1 MNSAAPAKLASTS
14 VLSVSLLL
22 CGCATKLNL
31 EAPYD
36 DVTFERAIPET
47 DPPKP
52 VEIVET
58 PRILPLPGQLKPLPA
73 KGAKEEKVPPEQAIA
88 KANKAARMEPTRAG
102 YINAIQVYPWT
113 EGALYRLY
121 ASPERVS
128 TMALQPG
135 EELIDNPEEDAE
147 RAERIRQMRIA
158 QQAKESGLFVRLSEK
173 QEKSKEATAT
183 DLPASSPSAFR
194 PPTTD
199 LAPTAADLAKA
210 AKGMLDRSSEIIP
223 SSQARKLAF
232 VGAKADT
239 ETTNPHALAPPPST
253 YAVMAGSIIPASLI
267 TGLNSDLPGATIAQ
281 VTENVFDTVTGE
293 HLLVPQ
299 GTRLVGKYDS
309 VVAFGQKRAL
319 VVWSRLILPNGN
331 SIVIE
336 NLPAT
341 DVAGY
346 AGLEDEVDFHTWQL
360 LKGVALASLIG
371 VGTQLSI
378 GNNQNDLVT
387 ALRQSVQQS
396 TNQAGQRLVER
407 ELDVQPTITV
417 RPGWPLR
424 VIVSKDLVLK
434 PYQEIQTGQTAR

>member
-1 MNSAAPAKLASTS
+1 VTDEADKEPPEKLELRARPRPIRRLNKRALMTASAVVALLIAGATIIALSPPHILKSGERTELYNTDRKQTAEGLSKLPKSYED
-14 VLSVSLLL
+14 L
-22 CGCATKLNL
+22 
-31 EAPYD
+31 
-36 DVTFERAIPET
+36 
-47 DPPKP
+47 PPKLGP
-52 VEIVET
+52 PSPGDVGRAFVESEKKLGT
-58 PRILPLPGQLKPLPA
+58 PTSSVTPF
-73 KGAKEEKVPPEQAIA
+73 QA
-88 KANKAARMEPTRAG
+88 
-102 YINAIQVYPWT
+102 
-113 EGALYRLY
+113 
-121 ASPERVS
+121 
-128 TMALQPG
+128 
-135 EELIDNPEEDAE
+135 NPEEDAE
-147 RAERIRQMRIA
+147 RAERIRQARIA
-158 QQAKESGLFVRLSEK
+158 QQATESGLFFRLSEK
-173 QEKSKEATAT
+173 QEHYKQPTPVGSTAEQ
-183 DLPASSPSAFR
+183 PSAFR
-194 PPTTD
+194 PAAAETGPMTSD
-199 LAPTAADLAKA
+199 LLAKA
-210 AKGMLDRSSEIIP
+210 AQGLSDRASDIIP
-223 SSQARKLAF
+223 FSQARKLAF
-232 VGAKADT
+232 VGAKPDK
-239 ETTNPHALAPPPST
+239 ETTNPHNLAGPPSP
-253 YAVMAGSIIPASLI
+253 YAIMAGSIIPASLI

-319 VVWSRLILPNGN
+319 VVWTRLILPNGN
-331 SIVIE
+331 SIIIE

-378 GNNQNDLVT
+378 GNNENDLVK

-424 VIVSKDLVLK
+424 VIVSKDLVLN
-434 PYQEIQTGQTAR
+434 PYQEIQAVAKAK

>member
-1 MNSAAPAKLASTS
+1 MTNGANQDPPEPLELRARPRPIRRLNRRALMFGCAVAVLIIAGATIIALRPPQAFKGTERSELYNTDRKQTADGLDKLPKTYADLPVPRLGPPSPGDIGRAFAESEKKPGVPSAA
-14 VLSVSLLL
+14 
-22 CGCATKLNL
+22 
-31 EAPYD
+31 D
-36 DVTFERAIPET
+36 F
-47 DPPKP
+47 
-52 VEIVET
+52 
-58 PRILPLPGQLKPLPA
+58 
-73 KGAKEEKVPPEQAIA
+73 
-88 KANKAARMEPTRAG
+88 AN
-102 YINAIQVYPWT
+102 
-113 EGALYRLY
+113 
-121 ASPERVS
+121 
-128 TMALQPG
+128 
-135 EELIDNPEEDAE
+135 NPEEDAE
-147 RAERIRQMRIA
+147 RAERVRQMRIA

-173 QEKSKEATAT
+173 EKSKPTSAT
-183 DLPASSPSAFR
+183 DLPAGAPSAFR
-194 PPTTD
+194 PPATD
-199 LAPTAADLAKA
+199 ATPSAVDMAKA
-210 AKGMLDRSSEIIP
+210 AQGMIDRSSEIIP

-232 VGAKADT
+232 ANAKADT
-239 ETTNPHALAPPPST
+239 ETTNPHTLAPPPST

-293 HLLVPQ
+293 HVLVPQ
-299 GTRLVGKYDS
+299 GTRIVGKYDS

-396 TNQAGQRLVER
+396 TNQAGQRVVER

-434 PYQEIQTGQTAR
+434 PYQDVRTEAKSR

>member
-1 MNSAAPAKLASTS
+1 MTDRLDQDPPEPLELRARPRPIRRLNRRALMI
-14 VLSVSLLL
+14 
-22 CGCATKLNL
+22 GCAVAALLIAGATMVAL
-31 EAPYD
+31 
-36 DVTFERAIPET
+36 R
-47 DPPKP
+47 
-52 VEIVET
+52 
-58 PRILPLPGQLKPLPA
+58 PLRVF
-73 KGAKEEKVPPEQAIA
+73 KGAEHAELYNTDRKQTADGLDKLPKSYAELTAVPKLGPPSPGDIGRAFAENEK
-88 KANKAARMEPTRAG
+88 KSG
-102 YINAIQVYPWT
+102 
-113 EGALYRLY
+113 
-121 ASPERVS
+121 VS
-128 TMALQPG
+128 PG
-135 EELIDNPEEDAE
+135 EGFSANPEEDAE
-147 RAERIRQMRIA
+147 RAERVRQMRIA

-173 QEKSKEATAT
+173 QEKAKQASVA
-183 DLPASSPSAFR
+183 DVPASPSSAFR
-194 PPTTD
+194 PP
-199 LAPTAADLAKA
+199 AIEPAQSAAELAKA
-210 AKGMLDRSSEIIP
+210 AQGLIDRSSEIIP

-232 VGAKADT
+232 VSAKADT

-267 TGLNSDLPGATIAQ
+267 TGLNSDLPGGTIAQ

-331 SIVIE
+331 SVVIE

-360 LKGVALASLIG
+360 LKGVALASVIG

-396 TNQAGQRLVER
+396 TNQAGQRVVER

-434 PYQEIQTGQTAR
+434 PYQDVRH

>member
-1 MNSAAPAKLASTS
+1 MTNGSNQDPPEPLELRARPRPIRRLNRRALMI
-14 VLSVSLLL
+14 
-22 CGCATKLNL
+22 GCAAAVLLIAGATVIALSPPRAFKGTDHSELYNTDRKQTADGLDKL
-31 EAPYD
+31 
-36 DVTFERAIPET
+36 
-47 DPPKP
+47 PK
-52 VEIVET
+52 T
-58 PRILPLPGQLKPLPA
+58 YADLPA
-73 KGAKEEKVPPEQAIA
+73 PPRLGPPSPGDIGRAFAETEKKSGVSP
-88 KANKAARMEPTRAG
+88 AASFAT
-102 YINAIQVYPWT
+102 
-113 EGALYRLY
+113 
-121 ASPERVS
+121 
-128 TMALQPG
+128 
-135 EELIDNPEEDAE
+135 NPEEDAE
-147 RAERIRQMRIA
+147 RAERVRQMRIA

-173 QEKSKEATAT
+173 QEKQASAT
-183 DLPASSPSAFR
+183 DLPASPPSAFR
-194 PPTTD
+194 PPATD
-199 LAPTAADLAKA
+199 AAPPAAELAKA
-210 AKGMLDRSSEIIP
+210 AQGMLDRSSEIIP

-232 VGAKADT
+232 VNAKADT

-267 TGLNSDLPGATIAQ
+267 TGLNSDLPGTTIAQ

-360 LKGVALASLIG
+360 LKGVALATLVG

-378 GNNQNDLVT
+378 GNNENDLVT

-396 TNQAGQRLVER
+396 TNQAGQRIVER

-424 VIVSKDLVLK
+424 VMVSKDLVLK
-434 PYQEIQTGQTAR
+434 PYLDVQKAAKVR

>member
-1 MNSAAPAKLASTS
+1 VLLIAGATIVALRPPQVFKGAEHSELYNTDRKQTADGLDKLPKSYAD
-14 VLSVSLLL
+14 L
-22 CGCATKLNL
+22 
-31 EAPYD
+31 P
-36 DVTFERAIPET
+36 AIPRLG
-47 DPPKP
+47 PPS
-52 VEIVET
+52 
-58 PRILPLPGQLKPLPA
+58 PGDVGRAFAEAEKKSGVSPA
-73 KGAKEEKVPPEQAIA
+73 
-88 KANKAARMEPTRAG
+88 AAFT
-102 YINAIQVYPWT
+102 T
-113 EGALYRLY
+113 
-121 ASPERVS
+121 
-128 TMALQPG
+128 
-135 EELIDNPEEDAE
+135 NPEEDAE

-173 QEKSKEATAT
+173 QEKSKEAGSTDPAT
-183 DLPASSPSAFR
+183 SAPSAFR
-194 PPTTD
+194 PAMTNP
-199 LAPTAADLAKA
+199 APSAAELAKTA
-210 AKGMLDRSSEIIP
+210 QGMVDRSSEIIP

-232 VGAKADT
+232 ANAKADT
-239 ETTNPHALAPPPST
+239 ETTNPHALAPPPSS

-309 VVAFGQKRAL
+309 VVAFGQKRAM

-424 VIVSKDLVLK
+424 VIVSKDLMLK
-434 PYQEIQTGQTAR
+434 PYSEEATAR